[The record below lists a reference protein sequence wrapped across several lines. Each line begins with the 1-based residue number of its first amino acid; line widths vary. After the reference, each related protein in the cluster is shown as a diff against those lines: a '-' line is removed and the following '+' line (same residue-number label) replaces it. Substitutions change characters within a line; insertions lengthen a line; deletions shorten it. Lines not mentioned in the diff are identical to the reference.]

1 MDKFQ
6 ATFEVLYLV
15 SACDGEVSDE
25 EIDVI
30 NGYIEANLGQSDYDT
45 QALARSL
52 GILSEEDMGIEL
64 GAAAGYLNDVCSP
77 MEKLNILDY
86 AVTVVMADDD
96 PTLVERQVID
106 ALGEIW
112 NIDIEKFLE
121 SR

>member
-15 SACDGEVSDE
+15 SACDGDVSDE

-30 NGYIEANLGQSDYDT
+30 NGYIESNQGQSDYDT
-45 QALARSL
+45 RALARSL
-52 GILSEEDMGIEL
+52 SILSDEDMGIEL
-64 GAAAGYLNDVCSP
+64 GAAAAYLNDVCTP
-77 MEKLNILDY
+77 VEVLNILDY
-86 AVTVVMADDD
+86 AVGIVMADND

-106 ALGEIW
+106 AIGEIW
-112 NIDIEKFLE
+112 NIDIEKFLQ

>member
-15 SACDGEVSDE
+15 SACDGDVSDE

-30 NGYIEANLGQSDYDT
+30 NGYIEANQGQSDYDT

-52 GILSEEDMGIEL
+52 SILSDEDMGDRTGGGGWL
-64 GAAAGYLNDVCSP
+64 
-77 MEKLNILDY
+77 
-86 AVTVVMADDD
+86 
-96 PTLVERQVID
+96 
-106 ALGEIW
+106 
-112 NIDIEKFLE
+112 